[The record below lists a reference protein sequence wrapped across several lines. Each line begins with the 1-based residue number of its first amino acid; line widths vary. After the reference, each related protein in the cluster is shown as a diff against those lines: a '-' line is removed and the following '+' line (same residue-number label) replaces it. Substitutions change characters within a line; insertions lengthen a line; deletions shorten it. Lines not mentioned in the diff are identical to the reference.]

1 MDSRPG
7 FSVTRPNGGFS
18 LVELLVIVAVV
29 GILAGI
35 GMPMLG
41 SAIDQARLASS
52 VRDVERELQTAR
64 LKAVATKRVMR
75 VRFDCPATGQFR
87 MVELIGTPAAPA
99 TQDLS
104 SDRCSPAVYPYAPA
118 GNNPMVRP
126 ANDGPVRMLAHAASF
141 TSASTVEFRPDGT
154 AHANLAGGNP
164 WPVIPAASPLNI
176 VVARKG
182 STRTI
187 TVNGVGKIRIE

>member
-7 FSVTRPNGGFS
+7 FFVTRPDGGFS

-35 GMPMLG
+35 GMPLLG

-64 LKAVATKRVMR
+64 LKAVATKRVLR
-75 VRFDCPATGQFR
+75 VRFNCPESGQFR
-87 MVELIGTPAAPA
+87 MVELIGTPASPVTA
-99 TQDLS
+99 DMS
-104 SDRCSPAVYPYAPA
+104 SDRCSPTLYPYTPA
-118 GNNPMVRP
+118 GTNPMVRP
-126 ANDGPVRMLAHAASF
+126 AHDGPVRMLAHAASF
-141 TSASTVEFRPDGT
+141 ASAPTVEFHPDGT
-154 AHANLAGGNP
+154 AHANLTGSDP
-164 WPVIPAASPLNI
+164 WPVIPAAAPLNI

-182 STRTI
+182 ATRTI